1 MTLINK
7 INFFKLTIALLKIA
21 NIGSLLI
28 AIFNKQQYSYF
39 VFLRWFIMTSFVYY
53 AYKSFKEKQIGIFIF
68 YIAISI
74 LFNPF
79 KKVWFQKDT
88 WHLIDGLVA
97 AFLLLT
103 ILYDFIK
110 KKTTA
115 N

>member
-7 INFFKLTIALLKIA
+7 TTFSKLIIALLKIA

-28 AIFNKQQYSYF
+28 AIFSKQQYSYF

-53 AYKSFKEKQIGIFIF
+53 AYKSFTEKQIELFIF
-68 YIAISI
+68 YVAISI

-97 AFLLLT
+97 ALLLLT
-103 ILYDFIK
+103 ILYDLTRK
-110 KKTTA
+110 NTTA